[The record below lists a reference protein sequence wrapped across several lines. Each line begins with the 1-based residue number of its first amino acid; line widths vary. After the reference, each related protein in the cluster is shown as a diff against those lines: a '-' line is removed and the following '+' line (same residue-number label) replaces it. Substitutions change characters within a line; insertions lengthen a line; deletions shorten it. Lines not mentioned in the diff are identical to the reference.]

1 MVSERLGHSR
11 GWDGQRHIGQT
22 SSSSQTYANTAGPDP
37 QGVGLWACGFV
48 GFCFVFLE
56 DFFVCFLAM
65 LRAFGALYHRALQGC
80 LGMEAE
86 AGLGGEPGRGN

>member
-1 MVSERLGHSR
+1 MGRAEAHGSDLQFIPDLRKHS
-11 GWDGQRHIGQT
+11 W
-22 SSSSQTYANTAGPDP
+22 PDP

-65 LRAFGALYHRALQGC
+65 LGAFGALYHRALQGC

-86 AGLGGEPGRGN
+86 AGLGGEPGRGD